1 MRFFGRTSL
10 NLFFLGFFSKSA
22 LYFFGFFLKC
32 QEIQDDLVTSYE
44 DDFPK
49 YRKKVSPELLRSVMR
64 SAAVQA
70 TQKFVYSQVVD
81 NHKTKEIKQAVDML
95 ILAGIMIPVTH
106 TEANGLPLGSEEDGT
121 YRKMMLLD
129 TGIMLRLLNL
139 SIGNVVQITKDILT
153 ASETELVN
161 KGPMAE
167 MVAGLELLR
176 YQSPNI
182 RHKMFYWT
190 RQAKNSIAEIDY
202 VTGYISNILP
212 IEVKAETQGGMKS
225 LWIFMREKKIHDAIR
240 CSLENFGE
248 FNYTDKLADNAVRH
262 VTICPLYAISRLGM
276 MMNDE

>member
-1 MRFFGRTSL
+1 
-10 NLFFLGFFSKSA
+10 
-22 LYFFGFFLKC
+22 
-32 QEIQDDLVTSYE
+32 
-44 DDFPK
+44 
-49 YRKKVSPELLRSVMR
+49 MR

-70 TQKFVYSQVVD
+70 TQKFVYSQVGD

-95 ILAGIMIPVTH
+95 ILAGILIPVTH

-276 MMNDE
+276 MMND